1 MLEDINLNINENMKS
16 IEQEVQE
23 IEQKRKMQ
31 KLAGINLQENSNESQ
46 KLYNDLLEGMEK
58 FIELLKNKKK

>member
-1 MLEDINLNINENMKS
+1 VKDKNMNNKT

-46 KLYNDLLEGMEK
+46 KLYDDLIEGMNK
-58 FIELLKNKKK
+58 FMELLKNKNK

>member
-1 MLEDINLNINENMKS
+1 MKS
-16 IEQEVQE
+16 IEQEIQE

-46 KLYNDLLEGMEK
+46 KLYNDLLKGMDK
-58 FIELLKNKKK
+58 FMELFKNRKK

>member
-1 MLEDINLNINENMKS
+1 MNNKT

-46 KLYNDLLEGMEK
+46 KLYDDLIEGMNK
-58 FIELLKNKKK
+58 FMELLKNKNK

>member
-1 MLEDINLNINENMKS
+1 MKS
-16 IEQEVQE
+16 IEQEVQK

-58 FIELLKNKKK
+58 FIKLFKNRKK

>member
-1 MLEDINLNINENMKS
+1 MNNKT

-46 KLYNDLLEGMEK
+46 KLYDDLIEGMNK
-58 FIELLKNKKK
+58 FMELLKNKNKWVSYKY

>member
-1 MLEDINLNINENMKS
+1 MKS

-31 KLAGINLQENSNESQ
+31 KLAGINLQENSNKSE
-46 KLYNDLLEGMEK
+46 KLYNDLLTGMDEFMK
-58 FIELLKNKKK
+58 LFKNRKK

>member
-1 MLEDINLNINENMKS
+1 MKS

-23 IEQKRKMQ
+23 IEQKKKMQ

-46 KLYNDLLEGMEK
+46 KLYNNLLEGMEK
-58 FIELLKNKKK
+58 FMELIKNKKK